1 MVWGVGVTL
10 PKEGRG
16 MEQAVAS
23 FITYVEE
30 TKDLRGATLESY
42 ERDVKQF
49 LAFLQERDIHHL
61 EEVTRTSIM
70 LYFST
75 LKERGKAPAT
85 ITRASVSLKAFFQYL
100 LAARVINQ
108 DPYVKVDTPRHD
120 KKLPHILSI
129 EEIDKLLAMPDVTT
143 VLGLRDKAMLE
154 MLYATGLRVS
164 ELNSIKVQDIDLD
177 YGFVRGVSSAGK
189 ERIIPIGS
197 VTVKWIQRYMK
208 EALPVLHKEG
218 TSSHLFLNRQGQ
230 GISRQG
236 FWKMLKKYGKEAGLT
251 NELTPH
257 TLRHSFASH
266 LLERGAD
273 IRAVQE
279 MLGHCDISTIQ
290 VYLQRSKQNLKSVY
304 DSFHP
309 RAKENEELH
318 NEE

>member
-1 MVWGVGVTL
+1 
-10 PKEGRG
+10 
-16 MEQAVAS
+16 MEQAIAS

-100 LAARVINQ
+100 LATRVINQ
-108 DPYVKVDTPRHD
+108 DPYVKVDTPKHD

>member
-1 MVWGVGVTL
+1 
-10 PKEGRG
+10 

-42 ERDVKQF
+42 ERDLKQF
-49 LAFLQERDIHHL
+49 LTFLEERDIHHL
-61 EEVTRTSIM
+61 EEVTRTSIL
-70 LYFST
+70 LYFSM

-100 LAARVINQ
+100 LASRVINQ
-108 DPYVKVDTPRHD
+108 DPYVKVDTPKHD

-164 ELNSIKVQDIDLD
+164 ELNAIKVQDIDLD
-177 YGFVRGVSSAGK
+177 YGFVRGVSSTGK

-218 TSSHLFLNRQGQ
+218 TSTHLFLNRQGQ

-236 FWKMLKKYGKEAGLT
+236 FWKMIKKYGKEAGLT
-251 NELTPH
+251 DELTPH

-279 MLGHCDISTIQ
+279 MLGHGDISTIQ

-309 RAKENEELH
+309 RAKEKEELH

>member
-1 MVWGVGVTL
+1 
-10 PKEGRG
+10 
-16 MEQAVAS
+16 
-23 FITYVEE
+23 
-30 TKDLRGATLESY
+30 
-42 ERDVKQF
+42 
-49 LAFLQERDIHHL
+49 
-61 EEVTRTSIM
+61 
-70 LYFST
+70 
-75 LKERGKAPAT
+75 
-85 ITRASVSLKAFFQYL
+85 
-100 LAARVINQ
+100 
-108 DPYVKVDTPRHD
+108 
-120 KKLPHILSI
+120 
-129 EEIDKLLAMPDVTT
+129 MPDVTT

>member
-1 MVWGVGVTL
+1 
-10 PKEGRG
+10 
-16 MEQAVAS
+16 MEQVADS
-23 FITYVEE
+23 FITYVKE
-30 TKDLRGATLESY
+30 TKDLSGATLESY

-49 LAFLQERDIHHL
+49 LAFLEERDIHHL

-100 LAARVINQ
+100 FVARIINQ
-108 DPYVKVDTPRHD
+108 DPYVKVDTPKHD

-129 EEIDKLLAMPDVTT
+129 EEIDKLLAMPDATT

-164 ELNSIKVQDIDLD
+164 ELNAIKVQDIDLD
-177 YGFVRGVSSAGK
+177 YGFVRGVSSTGK

-218 TSSHLFLNRQGQ
+218 TSTHLFLNRQGR

-251 NELTPH
+251 DELTPH

-279 MLGHCDISTIQ
+279 MLGHGDISTIQ
-290 VYLQRSKQNLKSVY
+290 VYLQRSRQNLKSVY

-309 RAKENEELH
+309 RAKEKEELH

>member
-1 MVWGVGVTL
+1 
-10 PKEGRG
+10 
-16 MEQAVAS
+16 MEQAAAS

-30 TKDLRGATLESY
+30 TKDLSGATLESY
-42 ERDVKQF
+42 ERDIKQF
-49 LAFLQERDIHHL
+49 LVFLEERDIHHL

-108 DPYVKVDTPRHD
+108 DPYVKVDTPKHD

-164 ELNSIKVQDIDLD
+164 ELNAIKVQDIDLD
-177 YGFVRGVSSAGK
+177 YGFVRGVSSTGK

-309 RAKENEELH
+309 RAKEKEEHH

>member
-1 MVWGVGVTL
+1 
-10 PKEGRG
+10 

-108 DPYVKVDTPRHD
+108 DPYVKVDTPKHD

-129 EEIDKLLAMPDVTT
+129 EEIDKLLAMPDETT

-164 ELNSIKVQDIDLD
+164 ELNAIKVQDIDLD

>member
-1 MVWGVGVTL
+1 
-10 PKEGRG
+10 

-42 ERDVKQF
+42 ERDLKQF
-49 LAFLQERDIHHL
+49 LAFLEERDIHHL
-61 EEVTRTSIM
+61 EEVTRTSIL
-70 LYFST
+70 LYFSM

-100 LAARVINQ
+100 LASRVINQ
-108 DPYVKVDTPRHD
+108 DPYVKVDTPKHD

-164 ELNSIKVQDIDLD
+164 ELNAIKVQDIDLD
-177 YGFVRGVSSAGK
+177 YGFVRGVSSTGK

-218 TSSHLFLNRQGQ
+218 TSTHLFLNRQGQ

-236 FWKMLKKYGKEAGLT
+236 FWKMIKKYGKEAGLT
-251 NELTPH
+251 DELTPH

-279 MLGHCDISTIQ
+279 MLGHGDISTIQ

-309 RAKENEELH
+309 RAKEKEELH

>member
-1 MVWGVGVTL
+1 
-10 PKEGRG
+10 

-49 LAFLQERDIHHL
+49 LDFLQEREIHHL
-61 EEVTRTSIM
+61 QEVTRTSIM

-100 LAARVINQ
+100 LATRVINQ
-108 DPYVKVDTPRHD
+108 DPYVKVDTPKHD

>member
-1 MVWGVGVTL
+1 
-10 PKEGRG
+10 

-49 LAFLQERDIHHL
+49 LAFLQEREIHHL

-100 LAARVINQ
+100 LATRVINQ
-108 DPYVKVDTPRHD
+108 DPYVKVDTPKHD

>member
-1 MVWGVGVTL
+1 
-10 PKEGRG
+10 

-108 DPYVKVDTPRHD
+108 DPYVKVDTPKHD